1 MLKSLF
7 SFIFWLALTV
17 VGGIFLGL
25 AGMYLYLSPSLPS
38 VETLRDVKL
47 QTPLRVYSADN
58 KLIGEFGEQ
67 RRSPIRYKDIPK
79 TYIDALLAAEDEGFY
94 SHNGVSIKGLM
105 RALSQLLITGERRSG
120 GSTITMQVTRH
131 FFLDKK
137 KHFKRK
143 FNEILLAMRIEN
155 ELSKADILELYVNV
169 IFLGNRA
176 YGIQAAAH
184 VYYGKPIDQLS
195 TAQLATIA
203 ALPKAPSTV
212 NPIANPERAK
222 DRRDWILGRMTEL
235 KSITLDELKS
245 ATAEPITAEL
255 HQFSLDFE
263 APYVAELARQEA
275 LELLGPKAYTEGYS
289 VYTSINTHLQEQ
301 AQKSV
306 MLGLNQ
312 YDLRHGYRGPE
323 AHNEASSAE
332 KQLEALRQRPSQR
345 NTVIAFITNISDSSL
360 NVLLLNNETKKLEWP
375 KISRGLRFYVSENQ
389 TVAPPT
395 TASEAFKVG
404 DIIRLAPNGDE
415 WTLTQIPEAQSSLVS
430 IDAFTGQI
438 LALIGGYDF
447 HQSSF
452 NRAVQAQRLPGSNFK
467 PFLYAAALENG
478 FTPATLVNDAPIVF
492 NDDQLEGAW
501 RPENSSGD
509 FYGPMRLRKALY
521 LSRNLV
527 SIRILKTL
535 GIKNALKNID
545 RFGVNPEALP
555 HNLSLALGTHAVTPL
570 SIAQG
575 YTVFANGGYKI
586 KPYLLDYITNPSN
599 EIIYQTEKSIV
610 CSSPLCTQNSPLDFK
625 GDAFSLSEET
635 QALTKA
641 KPTSVIAPRVMSED
655 IAFLM
660 DSMLKDVVRK
670 GTAVKAKQIKRS
682 DLAGKTGTTNGPVD
696 AWFSGYAGGIVTTTW
711 VGFDDNRSLGRNEYG
726 GSAALPIW
734 INYMEEALT
743 NKPELI
749 FPQPVNIVSVRIN
762 PETGERARIND
773 QDAIFEFFRTKDA
786 PQDADGNTPNVHQ
799 DAVDYHEELF

>member
-7 SFIFWLALTV
+7 SFIFWLALTAI
-17 VGGIFLGL
+17 GGTSLGL
-25 AGMYLYLSPSLPS
+25 TGMYLYLSPSLPS

-79 TYIDALLAAEDEGFY
+79 AYIDALLAAEDEGFY
-94 SHNGVSIKGLM
+94 THNGVSIKGLM
-105 RALSQLLITGERRSG
+105 RAASELLLTGERRSG

-143 FNEILLAMRIEN
+143 FNEILLAMRIED
-155 ELSKADILELYVNV
+155 ELSKAEILELYVNV

-184 VYYGKPIDQLS
+184 AYYGKPIEQLS
-195 TAQLATIA
+195 IAQLATIA
-203 ALPKAPSTV
+203 ALPKAPSII
-212 NPIANPERAK
+212 NPIANPERTK
-222 DRRDWILGRMTEL
+222 ERRDWILSRMAEL
-235 KSITLDELKS
+235 KTITQDELKI
-245 ATAEPITAEL
+245 ATAESVTTEY

-275 LELLGPKAYTEGYS
+275 LELLGPKAYTDGYS
-289 VYTSINTHLQEQ
+289 VYTSINTKLQARAQ
-301 AQKSV
+301 ASV
-306 MLGLNQ
+306 VLGLNQ

-323 AHNEASSAE
+323 GRSSATTRE
-332 KQLEALRQRPSQR
+332 KQLEALQQRPAQP
-345 NTVIAFITNISDSSL
+345 NTVTALVTDLADQSL
-360 NVLLLNNETKKLEWP
+360 NVLLENGETYTLEWS
-375 KISRGLRFYVSENQ
+375 KVSQGVRFYVNENQ
-389 TVAPPT
+389 TSSPPN
-395 TASEAFKVG
+395 TAGGAFKIG
-404 DIIRLAPNGDE
+404 DIIRLTPKDGE
-415 WTLTQIPEAQSSLVS
+415 WILTQIPEAQASLVS

-438 LALIGGYDF
+438 LALVGGYNF
-447 HQSSF
+447 HTSSF
-452 NRAVQAQRLPGSNFK
+452 NRAVQAERQPGSNFK

-492 NDDQLEGAW
+492 NDDKLEGAW

-521 LSRNLV
+521 MSRNLV
-527 SIRILKTL
+527 SIRVLKTL

-545 RFGVNPEALP
+545 RFGMNPEALP
-555 HNLSLALGTHAVTPL
+555 HNLSLALGTHAVTPMN
-570 SIAQG
+570 IAQG

-586 KPYLLDYITNPSN
+586 KPYLVDYIVNPSN
-599 EIIYQTEKSIV
+599 KIVFQSEKAIV
-610 CSSPLCTQNSPLDFK
+610 CNNASCTQNPPLDFK

-635 QALTKA
+635 QALTQA
-641 KPTSVIAPRVMSED
+641 TPASIIAPRVMSED
-655 IAFLM
+655 VAFLM

-711 VGFDDNRSLGRNEYG
+711 LGFDDNHSLGRAEFG

-743 NKPELI
+743 DKPELT
-749 FPQPVNIVSVRIN
+749 FPQPANIVSVRIN
-762 PETGERARIND
+762 PETGERARID
-773 QDAIFEFFRTKDA
+773 DPDAIFEFFRSKDA
-786 PQDADGNTPNVHQ
+786 PKDIDADNANVPQDAI
-799 DAVDYHEELF
+799 DYHEELF